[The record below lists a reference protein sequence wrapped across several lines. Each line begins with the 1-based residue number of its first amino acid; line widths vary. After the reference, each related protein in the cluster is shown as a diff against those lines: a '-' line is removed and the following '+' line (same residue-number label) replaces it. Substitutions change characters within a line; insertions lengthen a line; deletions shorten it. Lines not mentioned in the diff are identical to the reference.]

1 MEFVRKMLLRQKGFT
16 LIEVM
21 IALVLFAVGLLA
33 FAGLEVLALRNT
45 SYSKDYGKANTYAQQ
60 KVEQMKGTSWAS
72 VSTGSDTLEEKF
84 TRAWTVTVT
93 EADIMKTVAVS
104 VTWVDPSYGTKRVTL
119 QTDLYSNPAMP

>member
-1 MEFVRKMLLRQKGFT
+1 MKRMVRTQKGFT

-33 FAGLEVLALRNT
+33 FAGLEVLALRNN

-72 VSTGSDTLEEKF
+72 VFTGSDTLEEKF
-84 TRAWTVTVT
+84 TRAWTVTTTGYIKTLAVT
-93 EADIMKTVAVS
+93 VS
-104 VTWVDPSYGTKRVTL
+104 WIDPSYGTKRVNL
-119 QTDLYSNPAMP
+119 QTDFYSNPAMP